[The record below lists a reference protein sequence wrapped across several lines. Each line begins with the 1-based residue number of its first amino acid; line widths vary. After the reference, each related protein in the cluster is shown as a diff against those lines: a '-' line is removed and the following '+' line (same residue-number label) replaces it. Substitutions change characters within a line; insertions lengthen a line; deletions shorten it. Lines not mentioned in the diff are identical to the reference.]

1 VRSAFRAVPNVAS
14 RVADLQSRKA
24 DLVTTLTP
32 DAADQITRDP
42 KLSVLSTP
50 TERVAYVAFNTIK
63 GGPANDPRV
72 RHAIAAAINYAAL
85 IKNLQ
90 RGYAKQINSLLS
102 PLAFGYDTS
111 LPDNRYDPG
120 TAKKLIDEAGVR
132 GATVVMA
139 TSPSFNPQIV
149 QAIQA
154 DLAAVGLEV
163 EIHNTDQATY
173 LKKVQTPAHD
183 WGAVRFGRW
192 SCSCLDA
199 DGVVYPLFHTGG
211 IWSSTSSSN
220 RPGPSPIRRNAWSC
234 TTRRSRSSATT
245 SPESGCSRTTR
256 STARIPASAG
266 RPTRRRASS

>member
-1 VRSAFRAVPNVAS
+1 MTPSFRSCPPRPSAS
-14 RVADLQSRKA
+14 PTS
-24 DLVTTLTP
+24 P
-32 DAADQITRDP
+32 
-42 KLSVLSTP
+42 STP
-50 TERVAYVAFNTIK
+50 SRAARPTIR
-63 GGPANDPRV
+63 AC
-72 RHAIAAAINYAAL
+72 HAIAAAINYAAL

-120 TAKKLIDEAGVR
+120 TAKKMIDEAGVR

-139 TSPSFNPQIV
+139 TSPSSNPQIV

-163 EIHNTDQATY
+163 EIHNTDQATH
-173 LKKVQTPAHD
+173 LKKVQAPAHD

-192 SCSCLDA
+192 SCSCLAA

-211 IWSSTSSSN
+211 IWSSYSN
-220 RPGPSPIRRNAWSC
+220 PAFDKLVEQARTVTRVRQHDKVASIGVLPSPLAR
-234 TTRRSRSSATT
+234 
-245 SPESGCSRTTR
+245 PSGCAFSSRCPLATDRCHQETR
-256 STARIPASAG
+256 ALRVLTQGRSAAWHHAETAQVGAA
-266 RPTRRRASS
+266 